1 MIASPCSRFLVNPG
15 FVTLSAKCIISG
27 CAGRLKLTESVNVGV
42 VNLGAEEAFGGDH
55 WIVVREEQLKV
66 EHATFI
72 WGVSGAGNLDEEVA
86 AVGL

>member
-1 MIASPCSRFLVNPG
+1 M
-15 FVTLSAKCIISG
+15 
-27 CAGRLKLTESVNVGV
+27 

-55 WIVVREEQLKV
+55 GVVVREEKLKV

-72 WGVSGAGNLDEEVA
+72 WGVGGAGDFDEEVA